1 MESWRRRGHNLKS
14 LALKSAIPQKIP
26 VLGSRTALFFDFG
39 AKTFFFGDHFRV
51 VFLVLDIEHSCP
63 WPREG
68 LSSVGLSL
76 ALTSDF
82 FVSLAL
88 ASIFVSST
96 PPLVRGFLISSGAP
110 NQFLILF
117 KFCFN
122 GDASTKFLLLVFE
135 TFMSKNILTCSKN
148 FLSLTPFV

>member
-1 MESWRRRGHNLKS
+1 MESWGRRGHNLKS
-14 LALKSAIPQKIP
+14 LASKSAIPQKFP
-26 VLGSRTALFFDFG
+26 VLGPRTAFDFG

-51 VFLVLDIEHSCP
+51 VSLVLDVEHSCP

-76 ALTSDF
+76 ALTLDF

-96 PPLVRGFLISSGAP
+96 PPLVRGSLISSGAP

-117 KFCFN
+117 KFCYN

-135 TFMSKNILTCSKN
+135 TFMSKNILPCSIN
-148 FLSLTPFV
+148 FLSIIPFV